1 MIDKWHLILS
11 FLLILSI
18 AVNGYMFGLVN
29 SDDNIKEV
37 YKTSLSNQLEI
48 NKRLVDS
55 LSVANRDVTTTV
67 QGNQRNKSKGK

>member
-11 FLLILSI
+11 GLLILSI
-18 AVNGYMFGLVN
+18 AACGYMFGLVN

-67 QGNQRNKSKGK
+67 QGNQRNKTKGK